1 MPDDDRMYKLEG
13 IIIPKK
19 ESVTEWTVK
28 NHYLKRTGS
37 YLSYKKYPFMVEP
50 TDSMGRLHDTF
61 EVVIMCPAQASK
73 TTAIMNFIGWTL
85 KYQRENILVILDNA
99 NNAQKL
105 AKNRVKPFLMDVC
118 HLLDDSERQQSAD
131 KSNSAVNI
139 ALASG
144 VNLMLGS
151 AKSASDLC
159 SQPCA
164 FVLLDEVDRYVELSG
179 EGDPVTLA
187 SARTK
192 TYRNSMIVCTSTPT
206 VKDDSR
212 IMSQW
217 KLGTAERWG
226 VVCPTCKHFFSPLWK
241 DIDWTDSE
249 NPTTACPTC
258 GEVWAESDIIGME
271 HRYEQ
276 TNPFPIHD
284 EYGRIMRSYAING
297 LLMHDQTTWKAL
309 KQLEIAA
316 IQTSESAIQS
326 FYNTRLGEVYERPS
340 EMRIDPDIL
349 SRCASCRYDDQS
361 LPSDILSIVISSDTH
376 DDCLYLLTA
385 GFSSDGERVYLIR
398 YDILMGDPDDK
409 HVWAGYDR
417 LMCEVYKTE
426 DGRYLRP
433 IFACGDLGG
442 HRSRSVALY
451 SLRNPRFRCVRGY
464 RAPNLGQST
473 CVDPLLNRVSPYKL
487 TEGVK
492 TTVPVQYVGVSG
504 AKDRLNKWQRLTIA
518 GEQHIFAPAVKKC
531 FDLDFWKGMTIE
543 IRDNV
548 GRWVCPYT
556 PNGKGHMANEPTD
569 LMVYAMAAFEMW
581 KTQYYL
587 TCKDREYF
595 SPSGRPL
602 DLTKEITMCAE
613 EVKPAKTK
621 KNSKAKSSKAKANEP
636 TTEKVEQKKE
646 ETAEVEKAEVL
657 PRSKHRR
664 M

>member
-1 MPDDDRMYKLEG
+1 MPNDDRLYRLDG

-28 NHYLKRTGS
+28 NHYLKRTGTF
-37 YLSYKKYPFMVEP
+37 LSYKKYPFMLAP

-73 TTAIMNFIGWTL
+73 TTAIMNFIGWSL

-226 VVCPTCKHFFSPLWK
+226 VICPTCQHFFSPLWK
-241 DIDWTDSE
+241 DIDWSDPDK
-249 NPTTACPTC
+249 PTTACPTC
-258 GEVWAESDIIGME
+258 GEVWAESDIFSME
-271 HRYEQ
+271 HKYEQ
-276 TNPFPIHD
+276 TNPSPIHD

-409 HVWAGYDR
+409 HVWAQYDR

-487 TEGVK
+487 IEGVK

-504 AKDRLNKWQRLTIA
+504 AKDRLNKWQRLTVA
-518 GEQHIFAPAVKKC
+518 GEQHIFAPSVKKC

-556 PNGKGHMANEPTD
+556 PSGKGHMANEPTD

-595 SPSGRPL
+595 SPSGKPL
-602 DLTKEITMCAE
+602 DLTKEITMCDE
-613 EVKPAKTK
+613 EVKPTKTRK
-621 KNSKAKSSKAKANEP
+621 GSRAKSSKAKAVQNPENL
-636 TTEKVEQKKE
+636 EQTKG
-646 ETAEVEKAEVL
+646 ETAEVQNTEVL

>member
-1 MPDDDRMYKLEG
+1 MPDDRLYRLDG

-28 NHYLKRTGS
+28 NHYLKRTGTF
-37 YLSYKKYPFMVEP
+37 LSYKKYPFMLAP

-61 EVVIMCPAQASK
+61 EVVVMCPAQASK
-73 TTAIMNFIGWTL
+73 TTAIMNFIGWSL

-118 HLLDDSERQQSAD
+118 HLLDDTERQQSAD

-226 VVCPTCKHFFSPLWK
+226 VICPTCQHFFSPLWK
-241 DIDWTDSE
+241 DIDWSDPDK
-249 NPTTACPTC
+249 PTTACPTC
-258 GEVWAESDIIGME
+258 GEVWAESDIISME
-271 HRYEQ
+271 HKYEQ
-276 TNPFPIHD
+276 TNPSPIHD
-284 EYGRIMRSYAING
+284 EYGRIMRTYAING
-297 LLMHDQTTWKAL
+297 LLMHDQTTWRAL

-349 SRCASCRYDDQS
+349 SRCSSCRYDDQS

-409 HVWAGYDR
+409 HVWAQYDR

-464 RAPNLGQST
+464 RAPNLGTST

-487 TEGVK
+487 IEGVK

-518 GEQHIFAPAVKKC
+518 GEQHIYAPSVTKC

-556 PNGKGHMANEPTD
+556 PSGKGHMANEPTD

-595 SPSGRPL
+595 SPNGKPL
-602 DLTKEITMCAE
+602 DLTKEITMCDE
-613 EVKPAKTK
+613 EVKPTKAKK
-621 KNSKAKSSKAKANEP
+621 GSRAKSSKDKAVQN
-636 TTEKVEQKKE
+636 TENLEQTKV
-646 ETAEVEKAEVL
+646 ETAEVQDTEVL

>member
-1 MPDDDRMYKLEG
+1 MDDRNYKLTG
-13 IIIPKK
+13 FVIPKK
-19 ESVTEWTVK
+19 ESVSTWATTH
-28 NHYLKRTGS
+28 HYLRRTGS

-85 KYQRENILVILDNA
+85 KYQRENVLVILDNA

-105 AKNRVKPFLMDVC
+105 AKNRIKPFLMDCC

-164 FVLLDEVDRYVELSG
+164 FVLLDEVDRYVELPG
-179 EGDPVTLA
+179 EGDGITLA

-276 TNPFPIHD
+276 TNPSPIHD

-518 GEQHIFAPAVKKC
+518 GEQHIYAPAVKKC

-556 PNGKGHMANEPTD
+556 PSGKGHMANEPTD

-581 KTQYYL
+581 KTQYFL

-621 KNSKAKSSKAKANEP
+621 KSPKARSSKAKANEP
-636 TTEKVEQKKE
+636 TTEKVELKKE

>member
-1 MPDDDRMYKLEG
+1 MPDDRLYRLDG

-28 NHYLKRTGS
+28 NHYLKRTGTF
-37 YLSYKKYPFMVEP
+37 LSYKKYPFMLAP

-73 TTAIMNFIGWTL
+73 TTAIMNFIGWSL
-85 KYQRENILVILDNA
+85 KYQRENILVILDNS

-212 IMSQW
+212 IMAQW

-226 VVCPTCKHFFSPLWK
+226 VICPTCQHFFSPLWK
-241 DIDWTDSE
+241 DIDWSDPDK
-249 NPTTACPTC
+249 PTTACPTC
-258 GEVWAESDIIGME
+258 GEVWTESDIISME
-271 HRYEQ
+271 HKYEQ
-276 TNPFPIHD
+276 TNPSPIHD

-409 HVWAGYDR
+409 HVWAQYDR

-487 TEGVK
+487 IEGVK

-518 GEQHIFAPAVKKC
+518 GEQHIFAPVKKC

-556 PNGKGHMANEPTD
+556 PSGKGHMANEPTD

-595 SPSGRPL
+595 SPNGKPL
-602 DLTKEITMCAE
+602 DLTKEITMCDE
-613 EVKPAKTK
+613 EVKPTKAKK
-621 KNSKAKSSKAKANEP
+621 GSRAKSSKAKAVQN
-636 TTEKVEQKKE
+636 TENLEQTKG
-646 ETAEVEKAEVL
+646 ETASADNTEVL

>member
-1 MPDDDRMYKLEG
+1 MPDDRLYRLDG

-28 NHYLKRTGS
+28 NHYLKRTGTF
-37 YLSYKKYPFMVEP
+37 LSYKKYPFMLAP

-73 TTAIMNFIGWTL
+73 TTAIMNFIGWSL

-226 VVCPTCKHFFSPLWK
+226 VICPTCQHFFSPLWK
-241 DIDWTDSE
+241 DIDWSDPDK
-249 NPTTACPTC
+249 PTTACPTC
-258 GEVWAESDIIGME
+258 GEVWAESDIISME
-271 HRYEQ
+271 HKYEQ
-276 TNPFPIHD
+276 TNPSPIHD

-409 HVWAGYDR
+409 HVWAQYDR

-487 TEGVK
+487 IEGVK

-518 GEQHIFAPAVKKC
+518 GEQHIFAPSVKKC

-556 PNGKGHMANEPTD
+556 PSGKGHMANEPTD

-595 SPSGRPL
+595 SPSGKPL
-602 DLTKEITMCAE
+602 DLTKEITMCDE

-621 KNSKAKSSKAKANEP
+621 RGSRAKSSKAKAVQNPENL
-636 TTEKVEQKKE
+636 EQTKG
-646 ETAEVEKAEVL
+646 ETAEVQNTEVL

>member
-1 MPDDDRMYKLEG
+1 MPNDDRLYKLDG

-19 ESVTEWTVK
+19 ESVTSWTTH

-37 YLSYKKYPFMVEP
+37 YLSYKKYPFMLAP
-50 TDSMGRLHDTF
+50 TDAMGRLHDTF

-73 TTAIMNFIGWTL
+73 TTAIMNFIGWSL

-118 HLLDDSERQQSAD
+118 NLLDDTERQQSAD

-206 VKDDSR
+206 VKDNSR

-226 VVCPTCKHFFSPLWK
+226 VICPTCKHFFSPLWK
-241 DIDWTDSE
+241 DIDWADPD

-258 GEVWAESDIIGME
+258 GEVWAETDIIGME
-271 HRYEQ
+271 HKYEQ
-276 TNPFPIHD
+276 TNPSPIHD

-361 LPSDILSIVISSDTH
+361 LPSDILAIVISSDTH

-409 HVWAGYDR
+409 NVWAQYDR

-426 DGRYLRP
+426 DGRYMRP

-464 RAPNLGQST
+464 RAPNLGTST

-487 TEGVK
+487 IEGVK

-518 GEQHIFAPAVKKC
+518 GEQHIFAPSVKKC

-556 PNGKGHMANEPTD
+556 PSGKGHMANEPTD

-595 SPSGRPL
+595 SPNGKPL
-602 DLTKEITMCAE
+602 DLTKEITMCTE
-613 EVKPAKTK
+613 EVKPTRAKK
-621 KNSKAKSSKAKANEP
+621 GSRAKSSKAKAVQN
-636 TTEKVEQKKE
+636 TENLEQTKG
-646 ETAEVEKAEVL
+646 ETAEVQDAEVL

>member
-1 MPDDDRMYKLEG
+1 MPDDRLYKLDG

-19 ESVTEWTVK
+19 ESVTSWTTH

-37 YLSYKKYPFMVEP
+37 YLSYKKYPFMLAP

-73 TTAIMNFIGWTL
+73 TTAIMNFIGWSL

-118 HLLDDSERQQSAD
+118 HLLDDTERQQSAD

-226 VVCPTCKHFFSPLWK
+226 VICPTCKHFFSPLWK
-241 DIDWTDSE
+241 DIDWADPD

-258 GEVWAESDIIGME
+258 GEVWTETDIIGME
-271 HRYEQ
+271 HKYEQ
-276 TNPFPIHD
+276 TNPSPIHD

-409 HVWAGYDR
+409 HVWAQYDR

-487 TEGVK
+487 IEGVK

-518 GEQHIFAPAVKKC
+518 GEQHIFAPSVKKC

-556 PNGKGHMANEPTD
+556 PSGKGHMANEPTD

-595 SPSGRPL
+595 SPNGKPL
-602 DLTKEITMCAE
+602 DLTKEITMCDE
-613 EVKPAKTK
+613 EVKPTKTRK
-621 KNSKAKSSKAKANEP
+621 GSRAKSSKAKDVQNPENL
-636 TTEKVEQKKE
+636 EQKKE
-646 ETAEVEKAEVL
+646 ETAEAQNTEVL

>member
-1 MPDDDRMYKLEG
+1 MDDRNYKLTG
-13 IIIPKK
+13 FVIPKK
-19 ESVTEWTVK
+19 ESVSTWATTH
-28 NHYLKRTGS
+28 HYLRRTGS

-85 KYQRENILVILDNA
+85 KYQRENVLVILDNA

-105 AKNRVKPFLMDVC
+105 AKNRIKPFLMDCC

-164 FVLLDEVDRYVELSG
+164 FVLLDEVDRYVELPG
-179 EGDPVTLA
+179 EGDGITLA

-241 DIDWTDSE
+241 DIDWGDPE

-276 TNPFPIHD
+276 TNPSPIHD

-409 HVWAGYDR
+409 HVWAQYDR

-518 GEQHIFAPAVKKC
+518 GEQHIYAPAVKKC

-556 PNGKGHMANEPTD
+556 PSGKGHMANEPTD

-581 KTQYYL
+581 KTQYFL

-621 KNSKAKSSKAKANEP
+621 KSPKARSSKAKANEP
-636 TTEKVEQKKE
+636 TTEKVELKKE

>member
-1 MPDDDRMYKLEG
+1 MPDDRLYRLDG

-37 YLSYKKYPFMVEP
+37 YLSYKKYPFMLAP

-73 TTAIMNFIGWTL
+73 TTAIMNFIGWSL

-118 HLLDDSERQQSAD
+118 NLLDDTERQQSAD

-226 VVCPTCKHFFSPLWK
+226 VICPSCQHFFSPLWK
-241 DIDWTDSE
+241 DIDWSDPD

-258 GEVWAESDIIGME
+258 GEVWAETDIIGME
-271 HRYEQ
+271 HKYEQ
-276 TNPFPIHD
+276 TNPSPIHD

-349 SRCASCRYDDQS
+349 SRCASFRYDDQS
-361 LPSDILSIVISSDTH
+361 LPSDILAIVISSDTH

-409 HVWAGYDR
+409 HVWAQYDR

-518 GEQHIFAPAVKKC
+518 GEQHIFAPSVKKC

-556 PNGKGHMANEPTD
+556 PSGKGHMANEPTD

-595 SPSGRPL
+595 SPNGKPL

-613 EVKPAKTK
+613 EVKPTKAKK
-621 KNSKAKSSKAKANEP
+621 GSRAKSSKAKAVQNPENL
-636 TTEKVEQKKE
+636 EQKKE
-646 ETAEVEKAEVL
+646 ETAEVQDTEVL

>member
-1 MPDDDRMYKLEG
+1 MPDDRLYRLDG

-28 NHYLKRTGS
+28 NHYLKRTGTF
-37 YLSYKKYPFMVEP
+37 LSYKKYPFMLAP

-73 TTAIMNFIGWTL
+73 TTAIMNFIGWSL

-226 VVCPTCKHFFSPLWK
+226 VICTTCQHFFSPLWK
-241 DIDWTDSE
+241 DIDWSDPE

-258 GEVWAESDIIGME
+258 GEVWAESDIIRME
-271 HRYEQ
+271 HKYEQ
-276 TNPFPIHD
+276 TNPSPIHD

-326 FYNTRLGEVYERPS
+326 FYNTRLGEVYERPT

-409 HVWAGYDR
+409 HVWAQYDR

-487 TEGVK
+487 IEGVK

-518 GEQHIFAPAVKKC
+518 GEQHIFAPSVKKC

-556 PNGKGHMANEPTD
+556 PSGKGHMANEPTD

-595 SPSGRPL
+595 SPNGKPL
-602 DLTKEITMCAE
+602 DLTKEITMCDE

-621 KNSKAKSSKAKANEP
+621 KGTRVKSSKAKAVQNPENLEQTKGE
-636 TTEKVEQKKE
+636 TTAAQDTE
-646 ETAEVEKAEVL
+646 AL

>member
-1 MPDDDRMYKLEG
+1 MPDDRLYRLDG

-28 NHYLKRTGS
+28 NHYLKRTGTF
-37 YLSYKKYPFMVEP
+37 LSYKKYPFMLAP

-73 TTAIMNFIGWTL
+73 TTAIMNFIGWSL
-85 KYQRENILVILDNA
+85 KYQRENILVILDNS

-226 VVCPTCKHFFSPLWK
+226 VICPTCQHFFSPLWK
-241 DIDWTDSE
+241 DIDWSDPDK
-249 NPTTACPTC
+249 PTTACPTC

-271 HRYEQ
+271 HKYEQ
-276 TNPFPIHD
+276 TNPSPIHD

-409 HVWAGYDR
+409 HVWAQYDR

-464 RAPNLGQST
+464 RAPNLGTST

-487 TEGVK
+487 IEGVK

-518 GEQHIFAPAVKKC
+518 GEQHIYAPSVKKC

-556 PNGKGHMANEPTD
+556 PSGKGHMANEPTD

-595 SPSGRPL
+595 SPNGKPL
-602 DLTKEITMCAE
+602 DLTKEITMCDE
-613 EVKPAKTK
+613 EVKPTKTK
-621 KNSKAKSSKAKANEP
+621 KGSRVKSSKAKAVQNPENL
-636 TTEKVEQKKE
+636 EQTKG
-646 ETAEVEKAEVL
+646 ETAEVQNTEVL

>member
-1 MPDDDRMYKLEG
+1 MLDDRLYRLDG

-37 YLSYKKYPFMVEP
+37 YLSYKKYPFMLAP

-73 TTAIMNFIGWTL
+73 TTAIMNFIGWSL

-118 HLLDDSERQQSAD
+118 HLLDDTERQQSAD

-206 VKDDSR
+206 VKDESR

-226 VVCPTCKHFFSPLWK
+226 VICPTCQHFFSPLWK
-241 DIDWTDSE
+241 DIDWSDPDK
-249 NPTTACPTC
+249 PTTACPTC

-271 HRYEQ
+271 HKYEQ
-276 TNPFPIHD
+276 TNLSPIHD

-409 HVWAGYDR
+409 HVWAQYDR

-464 RAPNLGQST
+464 RAPNLGTST

-487 TEGVK
+487 IEGVK

-518 GEQHIFAPAVKKC
+518 GEQHIYAPSVKKC

-548 GRWVCPYT
+548 GRWVCPYA
-556 PNGKGHMANEPTD
+556 PSGKGHMANEPTD

-595 SPSGRPL
+595 SPNGKPL
-602 DLTKEITMCAE
+602 DLTKEIVMCDE

-621 KNSKAKSSKAKANEP
+621 KGARGKSSKAKAVQN
-636 TTEKVEQKKE
+636 TENLEQTKG
-646 ETAEVEKAEVL
+646 ETSEVQNTEVL

>member
-1 MPDDDRMYKLEG
+1 MPDDRLYRLDG

-19 ESVTEWTVK
+19 ESVTAWTVK
-28 NHYLKRTGS
+28 NHYLKRTGTF
-37 YLSYKKYPFMVEP
+37 LSYKKYPFMLAP

-73 TTAIMNFIGWTL
+73 TTAIMNFIGWSL

-226 VVCPTCKHFFSPLWK
+226 VICPTCQHFFSPMWK
-241 DIDWTDSE
+241 DIDWSDPDK
-249 NPTTACPTC
+249 PTTACPTC
-258 GEVWAESDIIGME
+258 GEVWAESDIIRME
-271 HRYEQ
+271 HKYEQ
-276 TNPFPIHD
+276 TNPSPIHD
-284 EYGRIMRSYAING
+284 EFGRIMRSYAING

-409 HVWAGYDR
+409 HVWAQYDR

-487 TEGVK
+487 IEGVK

-518 GEQHIFAPAVKKC
+518 GEQHIFAPSVKKC

-556 PNGKGHMANEPTD
+556 PSGKGHMANEPTD

-595 SPSGRPL
+595 SPNGKPL
-602 DLTKEITMCAE
+602 DLTKEITMCDE
-613 EVKPAKTK
+613 EVKPTKAKK
-621 KNSKAKSSKAKANEP
+621 GSRAKSSKAKSVQN
-636 TTEKVEQKKE
+636 TENLEQTKG
-646 ETAEVEKAEVL
+646 ETSEVDKAEVL

>member
-118 HLLDDSERQQSAD
+118 HLLDDTERQQSAD

-226 VVCPTCKHFFSPLWK
+226 VICPTCQHFFSPMWK
-241 DIDWTDSE
+241 DIDWGDPE
-249 NPTTACPTC
+249 KPTTACPTC
-258 GEVWAESDIIGME
+258 GEVWTEADIIGME
-271 HRYEQ
+271 HKYEQ
-276 TNPFPIHD
+276 TNPSPIHD

-409 HVWAGYDR
+409 HVWAQYDR

-531 FDLDFWKGMTIE
+531 FDIDFWKGMTIE

-556 PNGKGHMANEPTD
+556 PSGKGHMANEPTD

-595 SPSGRPL
+595 SPNGRPL

-613 EVKPAKTK
+613 EELKPAKTK
-621 KNSKAKSSKAKANEP
+621 KNSKAKSPKAKAEP
-636 TTEKVEQKKE
+636 TPEKVEQKKE
-646 ETAEVEKAEVL
+646 ETAAPEEVAPKKKKL
-657 PRSKHRR
+657 RR

>member
-1 MPDDDRMYKLEG
+1 MPDDRVYRLDG

-28 NHYLKRTGS
+28 NHYLKRTGTF
-37 YLSYKKYPFMVEP
+37 LSYKKYPFMLAP

-73 TTAIMNFIGWTL
+73 TTAIMNFIGWSL

-99 NNAQKL
+99 SNAQKL

-118 HLLDDSERQQSAD
+118 HLLDDTERQQSAD

-226 VVCPTCKHFFSPLWK
+226 VICPTCQHFFSPLWK
-241 DIDWTDSE
+241 DIDWSDPE

-258 GEVWAESDIIGME
+258 GEVWAESDIIRME
-271 HRYEQ
+271 HKYEQ
-276 TNPFPIHD
+276 TNPSPIHD

-326 FYNTRLGEVYERPS
+326 FYNTRLGEVYERTT

-409 HVWAGYDR
+409 HVWAQYDR

-464 RAPNLGQST
+464 RAPNLGTST

-487 TEGVK
+487 LEGVK

-518 GEQHIFAPAVKKC
+518 GEQHIYAPSVKKC

-556 PNGKGHMANEPTD
+556 PSGKGHMANEPTD

-595 SPSGRPL
+595 SPNGKPL
-602 DLTKEITMCAE
+602 DLTKEITMCDE
-613 EVKPAKTK
+613 EVKPTKAKK
-621 KNSKAKSSKAKANEP
+621 GSRAKSSKDKAVQN
-636 TTEKVEQKKE
+636 TENLEQTKV
-646 ETAEVEKAEVL
+646 ETAEVQDTEVL

>member
-1 MPDDDRMYKLEG
+1 MPDDRLYRLDG

-28 NHYLKRTGS
+28 NHYLKRTGTF
-37 YLSYKKYPFMVEP
+37 LSYKKYPFMLAP

-61 EVVIMCPAQASK
+61 EVVVMCPAQASK
-73 TTAIMNFIGWTL
+73 TTAIMNFIGWSL

-164 FVLLDEVDRYVELSG
+164 FVLLDEVDRYVELTG

-226 VVCPTCKHFFSPLWK
+226 VICPTCQHFFSPLWK
-241 DIDWTDSE
+241 DIDWSDPDK
-249 NPTTACPTC
+249 PTTACPTC
-258 GEVWAESDIIGME
+258 GEVWMESNIISME
-271 HRYEQ
+271 HKYEQ
-276 TNPFPIHD
+276 TNPSPIHD

-409 HVWAGYDR
+409 HVWAQYDR

-433 IFACGDLGG
+433 IFAVGDLGG

-487 TEGVK
+487 IEGVK

-518 GEQHIFAPAVKKC
+518 GEQHIFAPSVKKC

-556 PNGKGHMANEPTD
+556 PSGKGHMANEPTD

-595 SPSGRPL
+595 SPNGKPL
-602 DLTKEITMCAE
+602 DLTKEIAMCDE
-613 EVKPAKTK
+613 EVKSAKTK
-621 KNSKAKSSKAKANEP
+621 KGSRAKSSKAKAVQNPENL
-636 TTEKVEQKKE
+636 EQTKG
-646 ETAEVEKAEVL
+646 ETAEVDKTEVL

>member
-1 MPDDDRMYKLEG
+1 MSDDRLYRLDG
-13 IIIPKK
+13 IVIPKK

-37 YLSYKKYPFMVEP
+37 YLSYKKYPFMLAP

-73 TTAIMNFIGWTL
+73 TTAIMNFIGWSL

-118 HLLDDSERQQSAD
+118 HLLDDTERQQSAD

-226 VVCPTCKHFFSPLWK
+226 VICPTCQHFFSPLWK
-241 DIDWTDSE
+241 DIDWADPDK
-249 NPTTACPTC
+249 PTTACPTC
-258 GEVWAESDIIGME
+258 GEVWSETDIIGME
-271 HRYEQ
+271 HKYEQ
-276 TNPFPIHD
+276 TNPSPIHD

-326 FYNTRLGEVYERPS
+326 FYNTRLGEVYERPA

-361 LPSDILSIVISSDTH
+361 LPSDILAIVVSSDTH
-376 DDCLYLLTA
+376 DDCLYVLTA

-409 HVWAGYDR
+409 HVWAQYDR

-487 TEGVK
+487 IEGVK

-504 AKDRLNKWQRLTIA
+504 AKDRLNKWQKLTIA
-518 GEQHIFAPAVKKC
+518 GEQHIFAPSVKKC

-556 PNGKGHMANEPTD
+556 PSGKGHMANEPTD

-595 SPSGRPL
+595 SPSGKPL
-602 DLTKEITMCAE
+602 DLTKEITMCDE
-613 EVKPAKTK
+613 EVKPTKTK
-621 KNSKAKSSKAKANEP
+621 KGSRAKSSKARAVQNPENL
-636 TTEKVEQKKE
+636 EQKKE
-646 ETAEVEKAEVL
+646 ETAEVQDTEVL

>member
-1 MPDDDRMYKLEG
+1 MPDNRLYRLDGL
-13 IIIPKK
+13 IIPKK

-37 YLSYKKYPFMVEP
+37 YLSYKKYPFMLAP

-73 TTAIMNFIGWTL
+73 TTAIMNFIGWSL

-118 HLLDDSERQQSAD
+118 HLLDDTERQQSAD

-226 VVCPTCKHFFSPLWK
+226 VICPTCQHFFSPLWK
-241 DIDWTDSE
+241 DIDWADPDK
-249 NPTTACPTC
+249 PTTACPTC
-258 GEVWAESDIIGME
+258 GEVWVESDIIGME
-271 HRYEQ
+271 HKYEQ
-276 TNPFPIHD
+276 TNLSPIHD

-409 HVWAGYDR
+409 HVWAQYDR

-464 RAPNLGQST
+464 RAPNLGTST

-487 TEGVK
+487 VEGVK

-518 GEQHIFAPAVKKC
+518 GEQHIYAPSVKKC

-548 GRWVCPYT
+548 GRWVCPYA
-556 PNGKGHMANEPTD
+556 PSGKGHMANEPTD

-595 SPSGRPL
+595 SPNGKPL
-602 DLTKEITMCAE
+602 DLTKEIAMCDE

-621 KNSKAKSSKAKANEP
+621 KGARGKSSKAKAVQN
-636 TTEKVEQKKE
+636 TENLEQTKG
-646 ETAEVEKAEVL
+646 ETSEVQNTEVL

>member
-1 MPDDDRMYKLEG
+1 MPDDRLYRLDG
-13 IIIPKK
+13 IVIPKK

-37 YLSYKKYPFMVEP
+37 YLSYKKYPFMLAP

-73 TTAIMNFIGWTL
+73 TTAIMNFIGWSL

-118 HLLDDSERQQSAD
+118 HLLDDTERQQSAD

-226 VVCPTCKHFFSPLWK
+226 VICPTCQHFFSPLWK
-241 DIDWTDSE
+241 DIDWSDTD

-258 GEVWAESDIIGME
+258 GEVWAETDIISME
-271 HRYEQ
+271 HKYEQ
-276 TNPFPIHD
+276 TNPSPIHD

-361 LPSDILSIVISSDTH
+361 LPSDILAIVISSDTH

-409 HVWAGYDR
+409 HVWAQYDR

-504 AKDRLNKWQRLTIA
+504 AKDRLNKWQKLTIA
-518 GEQHIFAPAVKKC
+518 GEQHIFAPSVKKC

-556 PNGKGHMANEPTD
+556 PSGKGHMANEPTD

-595 SPSGRPL
+595 SPSGKPL
-602 DLTKEITMCAE
+602 DLTKEITMCDE
-613 EVKPAKTK
+613 EVKPTKTK
-621 KNSKAKSSKAKANEP
+621 KGSRAKSSKAKAVQNPENL
-636 TTEKVEQKKE
+636 EQKKE
-646 ETAEVEKAEVL
+646 ETAEVDKTEVL

>member
-1 MPDDDRMYKLEG
+1 MPDDRLYRLDG

-28 NHYLKRTGS
+28 NHYLKRTGTF
-37 YLSYKKYPFMVEP
+37 LSYKKYPFMLAP

-73 TTAIMNFIGWTL
+73 TTAIMNFIGWSL

-118 HLLDDSERQQSAD
+118 HLLDDTERQQSAD

-206 VKDDSR
+206 VKDGSR

-226 VVCPTCKHFFSPLWK
+226 VICPTCQHFFSPLWK
-241 DIDWTDSE
+241 DIDWTDPD
-249 NPTTACPTC
+249 NPTVACPTC
-258 GEVWAESDIIGME
+258 GEVWAESDIISME
-271 HRYEQ
+271 HKYEQ
-276 TNPFPIHD
+276 TNPSPIHD

-340 EMRIDPDIL
+340 EMRIDPAIL

-409 HVWAGYDR
+409 HVWAQYDR

-464 RAPNLGQST
+464 RAPNLGTST

-487 TEGVK
+487 VEGVK

-518 GEQHIFAPAVKKC
+518 GEQHIFAPSVKKC

-556 PNGKGHMANEPTD
+556 PSGKGHMANEPTD

-595 SPSGRPL
+595 SPNGRPL
-602 DLTKEITMCAE
+602 DLTKEITMCDE

-621 KNSKAKSSKAKANEP
+621 KGSRAKSSKAKAVQNPENLEQTKGE
-636 TTEKVEQKKE
+636 TTEAQN
-646 ETAEVEKAEVL
+646 TEVL

>member
-37 YLSYKKYPFMVEP
+37 YLNYKKYPFMLTP
-50 TDSMGRLHDTF
+50 TDAMGRLHDTF

-73 TTAIMNFIGWTL
+73 TTAIMNFIGWSL

-118 HLLDDSERQQSAD
+118 HLLDDTERQQSAD

-226 VVCPTCKHFFSPLWK
+226 VICPTCQHFFSPLWK
-241 DIDWTDSE
+241 DIDWTDPE
-249 NPTTACPTC
+249 KPTTACPTC
-258 GEVWAESDIIGME
+258 GECFTESDIIGME

-276 TNPFPIHD
+276 TNPSPIHD

-409 HVWAGYDR
+409 NVWAGYVR

-531 FDLDFWKGMTIE
+531 FDIDFWKGMTIE

-556 PNGKGHMANEPTD
+556 PSGKGHMANEPTD

-581 KTQYYL
+581 KTQYFL

-621 KNSKAKSSKAKANEP
+621 KSSKAKSPKAKANP
-636 TTEKVEQKKE
+636 TPEKPEQKKE
-646 ETAEVEKAEVL
+646 ETAAPEEAEVL

>member
-1 MPDDDRMYKLEG
+1 MPDDRLYRLDG

-37 YLSYKKYPFMVEP
+37 YLSYKKYPFMLAP

-73 TTAIMNFIGWTL
+73 TTAIMNFIGWSL

-118 HLLDDSERQQSAD
+118 NLLDDTERQQSAD

-226 VVCPTCKHFFSPLWK
+226 VICPTCQHFFSPLWK
-241 DIDWTDSE
+241 DIDWADPD

-258 GEVWAESDIIGME
+258 GEVWAETDIIGME
-271 HRYEQ
+271 HKYEQ
-276 TNPFPIHD
+276 TNPAPIHD

-361 LPSDILSIVISSDTH
+361 LPSDILAIVISSDTH

-409 HVWAGYDR
+409 HVWAQYDR

-464 RAPNLGQST
+464 RAPNLGTST

-487 TEGVK
+487 IEGVK

-518 GEQHIFAPAVKKC
+518 GEQHIYAPAVKKC

-556 PNGKGHMANEPTD
+556 PSGKGHMANEPTD

-595 SPSGRPL
+595 SPNGKPL

-613 EVKPAKTK
+613 EVKPTKTK
-621 KNSKAKSSKAKANEP
+621 RNSRAKSSKAKAVQNPENL
-636 TTEKVEQKKE
+636 EQKKE
-646 ETAEVEKAEVL
+646 ETTEVQDTEVL

>member
-1 MPDDDRMYKLEG
+1 MPDDRLYRLDG

-28 NHYLKRTGS
+28 NHYLKRTGTF
-37 YLSYKKYPFMVEP
+37 LSYKKYPFMLAP

-73 TTAIMNFIGWTL
+73 TTAIMNFIGWSL
-85 KYQRENILVILDNA
+85 KYQRENILAILDNSS
-99 NNAQKL
+99 NAQKL
-105 AKNRVKPFLMDVC
+105 AKNRIKPFLMDVC
-118 HLLDDSERQQSAD
+118 HLLDDTKRQQSAD

-226 VVCPTCKHFFSPLWK
+226 VICPTCQHFFSPLWK
-241 DIDWTDSE
+241 DIDWSDTDK
-249 NPTTACPTC
+249 PTTACPTC
-258 GEVWAESDIIGME
+258 GEVWAESDIISME
-271 HRYEQ
+271 HKYEQ
-276 TNPFPIHD
+276 TNPSPIHD

-409 HVWAGYDR
+409 HVWAQYDR

-433 IFACGDLGG
+433 IFACADIGG

-487 TEGVK
+487 IEGVK

-518 GEQHIFAPAVKKC
+518 GEQHIFAPSVKKC

-556 PNGKGHMANEPTD
+556 PSGKGHMANEPTD

-595 SPSGRPL
+595 SPNGKPL
-602 DLTKEITMCAE
+602 DLTKEITMCDE
-613 EVKPAKTK
+613 EVKPTKAKK
-621 KNSKAKSSKAKANEP
+621 GSRAKSSKAKAVQN
-636 TTEKVEQKKE
+636 TENLEQTKVET
-646 ETAEVEKAEVL
+646 TAAQDTEVL

>member
-1 MPDDDRMYKLEG
+1 MPDDRLYRLDG

-37 YLSYKKYPFMVEP
+37 YLSYKKYPFMLAP

-61 EVVIMCPAQASK
+61 EVVVMCPAQASK
-73 TTAIMNFIGWTL
+73 TTAIMNFIGWSL

-118 HLLDDSERQQSAD
+118 HLLDDTERQQSAD

-226 VVCPTCKHFFSPLWK
+226 VICTTCQHFFSPLWK
-241 DIDWTDSE
+241 DIDWSDPDK
-249 NPTTACPTC
+249 PTTACPTC

-271 HRYEQ
+271 HKYEQ
-276 TNPFPIHD
+276 TNPSPIHD

-361 LPSDILSIVISSDTH
+361 LPSDILAIVISSDTH

-409 HVWAGYDR
+409 HVWAQYDR

-504 AKDRLNKWQRLTIA
+504 AKDRLNKWQKLTIA
-518 GEQHIFAPAVKKC
+518 GEQHIFAPSVKKC

-556 PNGKGHMANEPTD
+556 PSGKGHMANESTD

-595 SPSGRPL
+595 SPNGKPL
-602 DLTKEITMCAE
+602 DLTKEMTMCDE
-613 EVKPAKTK
+613 EVKPTKTRK
-621 KNSKAKSSKAKANEP
+621 GSRAKSSKAKAVQNPENL
-636 TTEKVEQKKE
+636 EQTKG
-646 ETAEVEKAEVL
+646 ETAEVQDTEVL

>member
-1 MPDDDRMYKLEG
+1 MPDDRLYRLDG

-28 NHYLKRTGS
+28 NHYLKRTGTF
-37 YLSYKKYPFMVEP
+37 LSYKKYPFMLAP

-73 TTAIMNFIGWTL
+73 TTAIMNFIGWSL
-85 KYQRENILVILDNA
+85 KYQRENILVILDNS

-118 HLLDDSERQQSAD
+118 HLLDDTERQQSAD

-226 VVCPTCKHFFSPLWK
+226 VICPTCQHFFSPLWK
-241 DIDWTDSE
+241 DIDWSDPE

-258 GEVWAESDIIGME
+258 GEVWVESDIIRME
-271 HRYEQ
+271 HKYEQ
-276 TNPFPIHD
+276 TNPSPIHD

-326 FYNTRLGEVYERPS
+326 FYNTRLGEVYERVS

-409 HVWAGYDR
+409 HVWAQYDR

-464 RAPNLGQST
+464 RAPNLGTST

-487 TEGVK
+487 IEGVK

-518 GEQHIFAPAVKKC
+518 GEQHIYAPAVKKC

-556 PNGKGHMANEPTD
+556 PSGKGHMANEPTD

-595 SPSGRPL
+595 SPNGKPL
-602 DLTKEITMCAE
+602 DLTKEITMCDE
-613 EVKPAKTK
+613 EVKPTKTRK
-621 KNSKAKSSKAKANEP
+621 GSRAKSSKAKAVQNPENL
-636 TTEKVEQKKE
+636 EQTKG
-646 ETAEVEKAEVL
+646 ETAEVQDTEAL

>member
-1 MPDDDRMYKLEG
+1 MPDDRLYRLDG
-13 IIIPKK
+13 IVIPKK

-37 YLSYKKYPFMVEP
+37 YLSYKKYPFMLAP

-73 TTAIMNFIGWTL
+73 TTAIMNFIGWSL

-118 HLLDDSERQQSAD
+118 HLLDDTERQQSAD

-226 VVCPTCKHFFSPLWK
+226 VICPTCHHFFSPLWK
-241 DIDWTDSE
+241 DIDWSDTD

-258 GEVWAESDIIGME
+258 GEVWAETDIISME
-271 HRYEQ
+271 HKYEQ
-276 TNPFPIHD
+276 TNPSPIHD

-326 FYNTRLGEVYERPS
+326 FYNTRLGEVYERPA

-361 LPSDILSIVISSDTH
+361 LPSDILAIVISSDTH
-376 DDCLYLLTA
+376 DDCLYLLAA

-409 HVWAGYDR
+409 HVWAQYDR

-487 TEGVK
+487 IEGVK

-518 GEQHIFAPAVKKC
+518 GEQHIFAPSVKKC

-556 PNGKGHMANEPTD
+556 PSGKGHMANEPTD

-595 SPSGRPL
+595 SPSGKPL
-602 DLTKEITMCAE
+602 DLTKEITMCDE
-613 EVKPAKTK
+613 EVKPTKTK
-621 KNSKAKSSKAKANEP
+621 KGSRAKSSKARAVQNPENL
-636 TTEKVEQKKE
+636 EQIKG
-646 ETAEVEKAEVL
+646 ETAVVQDTEVL

>member
-1 MPDDDRMYKLEG
+1 MPDDRLYRLDG

-28 NHYLKRTGS
+28 NHYLKRTGTF
-37 YLSYKKYPFMVEP
+37 LSYKKYPFMLAP

-73 TTAIMNFIGWTL
+73 TTAIMNFIGWSL
-85 KYQRENILVILDNA
+85 KYQRENILVILDNS

-226 VVCPTCKHFFSPLWK
+226 VICPTCQHFFSPLWK
-241 DIDWTDSE
+241 DIDWSDPDK
-249 NPTTACPTC
+249 PTTACPTC

-271 HRYEQ
+271 HKYEQ
-276 TNPFPIHD
+276 TNPSPIHD

-409 HVWAGYDR
+409 HVWAQYDR

-464 RAPNLGQST
+464 RAPNLGTST

-487 TEGVK
+487 IEGVK

-518 GEQHIFAPAVKKC
+518 GEQHIYAPSVKKC

-556 PNGKGHMANEPTD
+556 PSGKGHMANEPTD

-595 SPSGRPL
+595 SPNGKPL
-602 DLTKEITMCAE
+602 DLTKEITMCDE
-613 EVKPAKTK
+613 EVKPTKTK
-621 KNSKAKSSKAKANEP
+621 KGSRAKSSKAKAVQNPENL
-636 TTEKVEQKKE
+636 EQTKG
-646 ETAEVEKAEVL
+646 ETAEVQNTEVL

>member
-1 MPDDDRMYKLEG
+1 MPDDRLYRLDG

-28 NHYLKRTGS
+28 NHYLKRTGTF
-37 YLSYKKYPFMVEP
+37 LSYKKYPFMLAP

-73 TTAIMNFIGWTL
+73 TTAIMNFIGWSL

-118 HLLDDSERQQSAD
+118 HLLDDTERQQSAD

-226 VVCPTCKHFFSPLWK
+226 VICPTCQHFFSPLWK
-241 DIDWTDSE
+241 DIDWTDPD
-249 NPTTACPTC
+249 NPTVSCPTC
-258 GEVWAESDIIGME
+258 GEVWSESDVISME
-271 HRYEQ
+271 HKYEQ
-276 TNPFPIHD
+276 TNPSPIHD

-409 HVWAGYDR
+409 HVWAQYDR

-464 RAPNLGQST
+464 RAPNLGTST

-487 TEGVK
+487 VEGVK

-518 GEQHIFAPAVKKC
+518 GEQHIFAPSVKKC

-556 PNGKGHMANEPTD
+556 PSGKGHMANEPTD

-595 SPSGRPL
+595 SPNGKPL
-602 DLTKEITMCAE
+602 DLTKEITMCDE

-621 KNSKAKSSKAKANEP
+621 KGSRAKSSKAKAVQNPENLEQTKGE
-636 TTEKVEQKKE
+636 TTEAQN
-646 ETAEVEKAEVL
+646 TEVL

>member
-1 MPDDDRMYKLEG
+1 MPDDRLYRLDG
-13 IIIPKK
+13 IVIPKK

-37 YLSYKKYPFMVEP
+37 YLSYKKYPFMLAP

-73 TTAIMNFIGWTL
+73 TTAIMNFIGWSL

-118 HLLDDSERQQSAD
+118 HLLDDTERQQSAD

-226 VVCPTCKHFFSPLWK
+226 VICPSCQHFFSPLWK
-241 DIDWTDSE
+241 DIDWADPD

-258 GEVWAESDIIGME
+258 GEVWVETDIIGME
-271 HRYEQ
+271 HKYEQ
-276 TNPFPIHD
+276 TNPSPIHD

-361 LPSDILSIVISSDTH
+361 LPSDILAIVISSDTH

-409 HVWAGYDR
+409 HVWAQYDR

-464 RAPNLGQST
+464 RAPNLGTST

-518 GEQHIFAPAVKKC
+518 GEQHIFAPSVKKC

-556 PNGKGHMANEPTD
+556 PSGKGHMANEPTD
-569 LMVYAMAAFEMW
+569 LMVYAMAAFELW

-595 SPSGRPL
+595 SPNGKPL
-602 DLTKEITMCAE
+602 DLTKEITMCDE
-613 EVKPAKTK
+613 EVKPTKAKK
-621 KNSKAKSSKAKANEP
+621 GARAKSSKAKAVQNPENL
-636 TTEKVEQKKE
+636 EQKKE
-646 ETAEVEKAEVL
+646 ETAEVDKTEVL

>member
-1 MPDDDRMYKLEG
+1 MPDDRLYRLDG

-37 YLSYKKYPFMVEP
+37 YLSYKKYPFMLAP

-61 EVVIMCPAQASK
+61 EVVVMCPAQASK
-73 TTAIMNFIGWTL
+73 TTAIMNFIGWSL

-118 HLLDDSERQQSAD
+118 HLLDDTERQQSAD

-226 VVCPTCKHFFSPLWK
+226 VICHTCQHFFSPLWK
-241 DIDWTDSE
+241 DIDWSDPDK
-249 NPTTACPTC
+249 PTTACPTC
-258 GEVWAESDIIGME
+258 GEVWTETDIIGME
-271 HRYEQ
+271 HKYEQ
-276 TNPFPIHD
+276 TNPSPIHD

-361 LPSDILSIVISSDTH
+361 LPSDILAIVISSDTH

-409 HVWAGYDR
+409 HVWAQYDR

-426 DGRYLRP
+426 DGRYIRP

-518 GEQHIFAPAVKKC
+518 GEQHIFAPSVKKC

-556 PNGKGHMANEPTD
+556 PSGKGHMANEPTD

-595 SPSGRPL
+595 SPSGKPL
-602 DLTKEITMCAE
+602 DLTKEITMCDE
-613 EVKPAKTK
+613 EVKPTKTRK
-621 KNSKAKSSKAKANEP
+621 GSRAKSSKAKAVQNPENL
-636 TTEKVEQKKE
+636 EQTKG
-646 ETAEVEKAEVL
+646 ETAEVRDTEVL

>member
-1 MPDDDRMYKLEG
+1 MPEDRLYRLDG

-37 YLSYKKYPFMVEP
+37 YLSYKKYPFMLAP

-73 TTAIMNFIGWTL
+73 TTAIMNFIGWSL
-85 KYQRENILVILDNA
+85 KYQRENLLVILDNA

-118 HLLDDSERQQSAD
+118 HLLDDTERQQSAD

-226 VVCPTCKHFFSPLWK
+226 VICPSCQHFFSPLWK
-241 DIDWTDSE
+241 DIDWSDPDK
-249 NPTTACPTC
+249 PTTACPTC
-258 GEVWAESDIIGME
+258 GEVWAENDIIGME
-271 HRYEQ
+271 HKYEQ
-276 TNPFPIHD
+276 TNPSPIHD

-340 EMRIDPDIL
+340 EMRIDPDVL

-409 HVWAGYDR
+409 HVWAQYDR

-504 AKDRLNKWQRLTIA
+504 AKDRLNKWQKLTIA
-518 GEQHIFAPAVKKC
+518 GEQHIFAPSVKKC

-556 PNGKGHMANEPTD
+556 PSGKGHMANEPTD

-587 TCKDREYF
+587 TGKDREYF
-595 SPSGRPL
+595 SQSGKPL
-602 DLTKEITMCAE
+602 DLTKEITMCDE
-613 EVKPAKTK
+613 EMKPAKAK
-621 KNSKAKSSKAKANEP
+621 KGSRAKSSKAKAVQNPENL
-636 TTEKVEQKKE
+636 EQTKGE
-646 ETAEVEKAEVL
+646 AAEVQDTEVL

>member
-1 MPDDDRMYKLEG
+1 MLDDRLYRLDG

-37 YLSYKKYPFMVEP
+37 YLSYKKYPFMLAP

-73 TTAIMNFIGWTL
+73 TTAIMNFIGWSL

-118 HLLDDSERQQSAD
+118 HLLDDTERQQSAD

-226 VVCPTCKHFFSPLWK
+226 VICPTCQHFFSPLWK
-241 DIDWTDSE
+241 DIDWSDPDK
-249 NPTTACPTC
+249 PTTACPTC
-258 GEVWAESDIIGME
+258 GEVWVESDIIGME
-271 HRYEQ
+271 HKYEQ
-276 TNPFPIHD
+276 TNLSPIHD

-409 HVWAGYDR
+409 HVWAQYDR

-464 RAPNLGQST
+464 RAPNLGTST

-487 TEGVK
+487 VEGVK

-518 GEQHIFAPAVKKC
+518 GEQHIYAPSVKKC

-548 GRWVCPYT
+548 GRWVCPYA
-556 PNGKGHMANEPTD
+556 PSGKGHMANEPTD

-595 SPSGRPL
+595 SPNGKPL
-602 DLTKEITMCAE
+602 DLTKEITMCDE

-621 KNSKAKSSKAKANEP
+621 KGARGKSSKAKAVQN
-636 TTEKVEQKKE
+636 TENLEQTKVE
-646 ETAEVEKAEVL
+646 TSEVQNTEVL

>member
-1 MPDDDRMYKLEG
+1 MPNDDRLYKLDG

-19 ESVTEWTVK
+19 ESVTSWTTH

-37 YLSYKKYPFMVEP
+37 YLSYKKYPFMLAP
-50 TDSMGRLHDTF
+50 TDAMGRLYDTF

-73 TTAIMNFIGWTL
+73 TTAIMNFIGWSL

-118 HLLDDSERQQSAD
+118 NLLDDTERQQSAD

-226 VVCPTCKHFFSPLWK
+226 VICPSCKHFFSPLWK
-241 DIDWTDSE
+241 DIDWADPD

-258 GEVWAESDIIGME
+258 GEVWAETDIIGME
-271 HRYEQ
+271 HKYEQ
-276 TNPFPIHD
+276 TNPSPIHD

-326 FYNTRLGEVYERPS
+326 FYNTRLGEVYERPT

-361 LPSDILSIVISSDTH
+361 LPSDILAIVISSDTH

-409 HVWAGYDR
+409 HFWAQYDR
-417 LMCEVYKTE
+417 PMCEVYKTE

-464 RAPNLGQST
+464 RAPNLGTST

-487 TEGVK
+487 VEGVK

-518 GEQHIFAPAVKKC
+518 GEQHIYAPAVKKC

-556 PNGKGHMANEPTD
+556 PSGKGHMANEPTD

-595 SPSGRPL
+595 SPNGKPL
-602 DLTKEITMCAE
+602 DLTKEITMCDE
-613 EVKPAKTK
+613 EVKPTKTK
-621 KNSKAKSSKAKANEP
+621 KGSRAKSSKAKAVQNPENL
-636 TTEKVEQKKE
+636 EQVKG
-646 ETAEVEKAEVL
+646 ETAEVQDAEVL

>member
-1 MPDDDRMYKLEG
+1 MPDDRLYRLDG

-19 ESVTEWTVK
+19 ESVTEWTAK
-28 NHYLKRTGS
+28 NHYLKRTGTF
-37 YLSYKKYPFMVEP
+37 LSYKKYPFMLAP

-73 TTAIMNFIGWTL
+73 TTAIMNFIGWSL

-118 HLLDDSERQQSAD
+118 HLLDDTERQQSAD

-226 VVCPTCKHFFSPLWK
+226 VICPTCQHFFSPLWK
-241 DIDWTDSE
+241 DIDWADPDK
-249 NPTTACPTC
+249 PTTACPTC
-258 GEVWAESDIIGME
+258 GEVWTETDIIGME
-271 HRYEQ
+271 HKYEQ
-276 TNPFPIHD
+276 TNPSPIHD

-326 FYNTRLGEVYERPS
+326 FYNTRLGEVYERPT

-361 LPSDILSIVISSDTH
+361 LPSDILAIVISSDTH

-409 HVWAGYDR
+409 HVWAQYDR

-464 RAPNLGQST
+464 RAPNLGTST

-518 GEQHIFAPAVKKC
+518 GEQHIYAPAVKKC

-556 PNGKGHMANEPTD
+556 PSGKGHMANEPTD

-595 SPSGRPL
+595 SPNGKPL

-613 EVKPAKTK
+613 EVKPTKTK
-621 KNSKAKSSKAKANEP
+621 KGSRAKSAKAKAVQNPENL
-636 TTEKVEQKKE
+636 EQVKG
-646 ETAEVEKAEVL
+646 ETAEAQDTEVL

>member
-28 NHYLKRTGS
+28 NHYLKRTGTF
-37 YLSYKKYPFMVEP
+37 LSYKKYPFMLEP
-50 TDSMGRLHDTF
+50 TDAMGRLHDTF

-73 TTAIMNFIGWTL
+73 TTAIMNFIGWSL

-118 HLLDDSERQQSAD
+118 HLLDDTERQQSAD

-226 VVCPTCKHFFSPLWK
+226 VICPTCQHFFSPLWK
-241 DIDWTDSE
+241 DIDWTDPDK
-249 NPTTACPTC
+249 PTTACPTC
-258 GEVWAESDIIGME
+258 GEVWTEADIIGME
-271 HRYEQ
+271 HKYEQ
-276 TNPFPIHD
+276 TNPSPIHD

-297 LLMHDQTTWKAL
+297 VLMHDQTNWKAL

-409 HVWAGYDR
+409 HVWAQYDR

-518 GEQHIFAPAVKKC
+518 GEQHIYAPAVKKC

-543 IRDNV
+543 IRDSV

-556 PNGKGHMANEPTD
+556 PSGKGHMANEPTD

-602 DLTKEITMCAE
+602 DLTKEITMSAE
-613 EVKPAKTK
+613 EELKPAKK
-621 KNSKAKSSKAKANEP
+621 KNSKAKSPKAKAEP
-636 TTEKVEQKKE
+636 TPEKVEQKKE
-646 ETAEVEKAEVL
+646 ETAVPEEVAPKKKKL
-657 PRSKHRR
+657 RH

>member
-1 MPDDDRMYKLEG
+1 MPDDRLYRLDG

-28 NHYLKRTGS
+28 NHYLKRTGTF
-37 YLSYKKYPFMVEP
+37 LSYKKYPFMLAP

-61 EVVIMCPAQASK
+61 EVVVMCPAQASK
-73 TTAIMNFIGWTL
+73 TTAIMNFIGWSL

-118 HLLDDSERQQSAD
+118 HLLDDTERQQSAD

-226 VVCPTCKHFFSPLWK
+226 VICPTCQHFFSPLWK
-241 DIDWTDSE
+241 DIDWSDPDK
-249 NPTTACPTC
+249 PTTACPTC
-258 GEVWAESDIIGME
+258 GEVWAESDIISME
-271 HRYEQ
+271 HKYEQ
-276 TNPFPIHD
+276 TNPSPIHD

-297 LLMHDQTTWKAL
+297 LLMHDQTTWRAL

-349 SRCASCRYDDQS
+349 SRCSSCRYDDQS

-409 HVWAGYDR
+409 HVWAQYDR

-464 RAPNLGQST
+464 RAPNLGTST

-487 TEGVK
+487 IEGVK

-518 GEQHIFAPAVKKC
+518 GEQHIYAPSVKKC

-556 PNGKGHMANEPTD
+556 PSGKGHMANEPTD

-595 SPSGRPL
+595 SPNGKPL
-602 DLTKEITMCAE
+602 DLTKEITMCDE
-613 EVKPAKTK
+613 EVKPTKAKK
-621 KNSKAKSSKAKANEP
+621 GSRAKSSKDKAVQN
-636 TTEKVEQKKE
+636 TENLEQTKV
-646 ETAEVEKAEVL
+646 ETAEVQDTEVL

>member
-1 MPDDDRMYKLEG
+1 MPDDRLYKLDG
-13 IIIPKK
+13 LIIPKK

-28 NHYLKRTGS
+28 NHYLKRTGTF
-37 YLSYKKYPFMVEP
+37 LSYKKYPFMLAP

-73 TTAIMNFIGWTL
+73 TTAIMNFIGWSL

-118 HLLDDSERQQSAD
+118 HLLDDTERQQSAD

-226 VVCPTCKHFFSPLWK
+226 VICPTCKHFFSPLWK
-241 DIDWTDSE
+241 DIDWADPDK
-249 NPTTACPTC
+249 PTTACPTC
-258 GEVWAESDIIGME
+258 GEVWTETDIIGME
-271 HRYEQ
+271 HKYEQ
-276 TNPFPIHD
+276 TNPSPIHD

-326 FYNTRLGEVYERPS
+326 FYNTRLGEVYERPT

-361 LPSDILSIVISSDTH
+361 LPSDILAIVISSDTH

-409 HVWAGYDR
+409 HVWAQYDR

-487 TEGVK
+487 IEGVK

-518 GEQHIFAPAVKKC
+518 GEQHIYAPAVKKC

-556 PNGKGHMANEPTD
+556 PSGKGHMANEPTD

-595 SPSGRPL
+595 SPSGKPL

-613 EVKPAKTK
+613 EVKPTKTK
-621 KNSKAKSSKAKANEP
+621 KGSRAKSAKAKAVQNPENL
-636 TTEKVEQKKE
+636 EQTKG
-646 ETAEVEKAEVL
+646 ETAEVQDTEVL

>member
-1 MPDDDRMYKLEG
+1 MPDDDRLYRLDG

-19 ESVTEWTVK
+19 DSVTEWTVK
-28 NHYLKRTGS
+28 NHYLKRTGTF
-37 YLSYKKYPFMVEP
+37 LSYKKYPFMLAP

-73 TTAIMNFIGWTL
+73 TTAIMNFIGWSL

-118 HLLDDSERQQSAD
+118 HLLDDTERQQSAD

-226 VVCPTCKHFFSPLWK
+226 VICPTCQHFFSPLWK
-241 DIDWTDSE
+241 DIDWADPDK
-249 NPTTACPTC
+249 PTTACPTC
-258 GEVWAESDIIGME
+258 GEVWAETDIIGME
-271 HRYEQ
+271 HKYEQ
-276 TNPFPIHD
+276 TNPSPIHD

-361 LPSDILSIVISSDTH
+361 LPSDILAIVISSDTH

-409 HVWAGYDR
+409 HVWAQYDR

-504 AKDRLNKWQRLTIA
+504 AKDRLNKWQKLTIA
-518 GEQHIFAPAVKKC
+518 GEQHIFAPSVKKC

-556 PNGKGHMANEPTD
+556 PSGKGHMANEPTD

-595 SPSGRPL
+595 SPNGKPL
-602 DLTKEITMCAE
+602 DLTKEITMCDE
-613 EVKPAKTK
+613 EVKPTKTK
-621 KNSKAKSSKAKANEP
+621 RGSRAKSSKAKAVQNPENL
-636 TTEKVEQKKE
+636 EQKKG
-646 ETAEVEKAEVL
+646 ETAEVQDTEVL

>member
-1 MPDDDRMYKLEG
+1 MPDDRLYRLDG

-28 NHYLKRTGS
+28 NHYLKRTGTF
-37 YLSYKKYPFMVEP
+37 LSYRKYPFMLAP

-73 TTAIMNFIGWTL
+73 TTAIMNFIGWSL
-85 KYQRENILVILDNA
+85 RFQRENILVILDNA

-118 HLLDDSERQQSAD
+118 HLLDDTERQQSAD

-144 VNLMLGS
+144 TNLMLGS

-206 VKDDSR
+206 VKDESR

-226 VVCPTCKHFFSPLWK
+226 VICTTCQHFFSPLWK
-241 DIDWTDSE
+241 DIDWSDPDK
-249 NPTTACPTC
+249 PTTACPTC
-258 GEVWAESDIIGME
+258 GEVWTESDIISME
-271 HRYEQ
+271 HKYEQ
-276 TNPFPIHD
+276 TNPSPIHD
-284 EYGRIMRSYAING
+284 EYGRIMRSYSING

-326 FYNTRLGEVYERPS
+326 FFNTRLGEVYERPT

-398 YDILMGDPDDK
+398 YDILIGDPDDK
-409 HVWAGYDR
+409 HVWAQYDR

-464 RAPNLGQST
+464 RAPNLGTST

-518 GEQHIFAPAVKKC
+518 GEQHIFASVKKC

-556 PNGKGHMANEPTD
+556 PSGKGHMANEPTD
-569 LMVYAMAAFEMW
+569 LMVYAMAAFELW

-595 SPSGRPL
+595 SPNGKPL
-602 DLTKEITMCAE
+602 DLTKEITMCDE
-613 EVKPAKTK
+613 EVKPTKTK
-621 KNSKAKSSKAKANEP
+621 KGSRAKSSKAKDVQNP
-636 TTEKVEQKKE
+636 GNLEQTKG
-646 ETAEVEKAEVL
+646 ETAEAQNTEVL

>member
-1 MPDDDRMYKLEG
+1 MPDDRLYRLDG

-28 NHYLKRTGS
+28 NHYLKRTGTF
-37 YLSYKKYPFMVEP
+37 LSYKKYPFMLAP

-73 TTAIMNFIGWTL
+73 TTAIMNFIGWSL
-85 KYQRENILVILDNA
+85 KYQRENILVILDNS

-118 HLLDDSERQQSAD
+118 HLLDDTERQQSAD

-226 VVCPTCKHFFSPLWK
+226 VICPTCQHFFSPLWK
-241 DIDWTDSE
+241 DIDWSDPE

-258 GEVWAESDIIGME
+258 GEVWVESDIIRME
-271 HRYEQ
+271 HKYEQ
-276 TNPFPIHD
+276 TNPSPIHD

-409 HVWAGYDR
+409 HVWAQYDR

-464 RAPNLGQST
+464 RAPNLGTST

-487 TEGVK
+487 IEGVK

-518 GEQHIFAPAVKKC
+518 GEQHIYAPAVKKC

-556 PNGKGHMANEPTD
+556 PSGKGHMANEPTD

-595 SPSGRPL
+595 SPNGKPL
-602 DLTKEITMCAE
+602 DLTKEITMCDE
-613 EVKPAKTK
+613 EVKPTKTRK
-621 KNSKAKSSKAKANEP
+621 GSRAKSSKAKAVQNPENL
-636 TTEKVEQKKE
+636 EQTKG
-646 ETAEVEKAEVL
+646 ETAEVQDTEAL